1 MIQDM
6 HSHTYYSL
14 CGRDKPEIVI
24 EKAIADGIEVLGI
37 CDHNYGIAQ
46 VREERWYQRAI
57 DRYLDHMRLL
67 QEKYKRDIHLLC
79 GIEVCTLDEPGLS
92 LPDGVDISGFDYCL
106 VENLDHV
113 EHSVIHGDVF
123 EFAKRAK
130 CKTGIAHTDLFSF
143 MELAGV
149 SPECYFA
156 KMAEAGIFWE
166 ININYDSIHQYR
178 EHEYVSKF
186 FDKPMQQE
194 LVRQSGVEVSIG
206 FDGHRIEDYLPE
218 RIKYYCNQVEELRL
232 NMVNI

>member
-24 EKAIADGIEVLGI
+24 ERAIADGIEVLGI

-46 VREERWYQRAI
+46 VPEGKWYQRAI

-79 GIEVCTLDEPGLS
+79 GIEVCTLDESGLS

-106 VENLDHV
+106 IENLDNV

-123 EFAKRAK
+123 GFAKRTK

-143 MELAGV
+143 MELIGV
-149 SPECYFA
+149 NPEYYLA
-156 KMAEAGIFWE
+156 KMAEAEIFWE
-166 ININYDSIHQYR
+166 ININYDSIHHYR
-178 EHEYVSKF
+178 EHEYVSKLF
-186 FDKPMQQE
+186 TKPIQQE
-194 LVRQSGVEVSIG
+194 FIRQSGVEVSIG

-218 RIKYYCNQVEELRL
+218 RIKYYCNQVEKLRL

>member
-14 CGRDKPEIVI
+14 CGRDKAEIVI
-24 EKAIADGIEVLGI
+24 ERAIADGIEVLGI

-46 VREERWYQRAI
+46 VPEEKWYQRAI

-79 GIEVCTLDEPGLS
+79 GIEVCTLDECGFS
-92 LPDGVDISGFDYCL
+92 LPDDVDISGFDYCL
-106 VENLDHV
+106 VENLDNV
-113 EHSVIHGDVF
+113 EHSAIRGDVF

-130 CKTGIAHTDLFSF
+130 CKMGIAHTDLFSF
-143 MELAGV
+143 MKCKGV
-149 SPECYFA
+149 NPEYYLA

-166 ININYDSIHQYR
+166 LNINYDSIHHYR
-178 EHEYVSKF
+178 VHKYVLEF
-186 FDKPMQQE
+186 FDSLIQQE

-206 FDGHRIEDYLPE
+206 FDGHRVEDYLPE